1 MTQQTGSIGKR
12 GGWIETGGTNCPP
25 PGGILLHRPR
35 RFQNGFT
42 LIELLVVIAIIAIL
56 AALLLPALSSA
67 KRRAQTVHCLS
78 SLRQWGLALN
88 IYASQNDDATPRD
101 GTDNSGQYGVD
112 TGNTGGSGAVPY
124 PWQGSPLDYAAWF
137 NTLPQLVG
145 DKRLLDYEAL
155 PGGNYYS
162 KLPFPGNGIGKIWH
176 CPTATD
182 GGSASIFMSS
192 GAYGVFSYCM
202 NIDLKAT
209 TPMSTSYGKLP
220 YPQTVKLSSVI
231 QASATVLLTEQTF
244 NPLTELSVSDPS
256 RNGIFPCA
264 RSYRFPLRHN
274 NGGNL
279 VFMDGHSEYF
289 FQKYI
294 TNGAPDD
301 NGADRAEKKNPD
313 VIWDIYR

>member
-1 MTQQTGSIGKR
+1 MRQKAGSIWER
-12 GGWIETGGTNCPP
+12 GGRVETSGTNHPL
-25 PGGILLHRPR
+25 PGGVLLHRPR

-56 AALLLPALSSA
+56 AALLLPALAGA

-78 SLRQWGLALN
+78 NLRQWGLALN
-88 IYASQNDDATPRD
+88 LYATQNDDATPRD
-101 GTDNSGQYGVD
+101 GTSNGGTYAVD
-112 TGNTGGSGAVPY
+112 GIPADAPAGTP
-124 PWQGSPLDYAAWF
+124 QDRAAWF

-145 DKRLLDYEAL
+145 DKKLSDYEAL
-155 PGGNYYS
+155 PGGNAYN

-176 CPTATD
+176 CPSATD
-182 GGSASIFMSS
+182 GGSAANFLGS

-209 TPMSTSYGKLP
+209 TPLGASYGKLP
-220 YPQTVKLSSVI
+220 YPQTVKLSNVI
-231 QASATVLLTEQTF
+231 QAAATVLLTEQAF
-244 NPLTELSVSDPS
+244 NPTTEHVATDDG
-256 RNGIFPCA
+256 RNGIFPCS
-264 RSYRFPLRHN
+264 RSYRFSSRHN

-294 TNGAPDD
+294 TNGAPTDS
-301 NGADRAEKKNPD
+301 GASRAEKDNPD
-313 VIWDIYR
+313 VIWDIYRN